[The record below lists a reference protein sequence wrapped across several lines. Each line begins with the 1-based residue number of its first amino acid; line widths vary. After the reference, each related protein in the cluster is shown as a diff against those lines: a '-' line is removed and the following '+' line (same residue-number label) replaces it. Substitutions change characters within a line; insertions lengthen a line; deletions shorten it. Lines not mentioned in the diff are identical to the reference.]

1 MTIIQG
7 LILII
12 AVIGLGYSI
21 AEAIE
26 ETTGVLARKFF

>member
-12 AVIGLGYSI
+12 AVAGLGYSI

-26 ETTGVLARKFF
+26 EITGVVASKFF